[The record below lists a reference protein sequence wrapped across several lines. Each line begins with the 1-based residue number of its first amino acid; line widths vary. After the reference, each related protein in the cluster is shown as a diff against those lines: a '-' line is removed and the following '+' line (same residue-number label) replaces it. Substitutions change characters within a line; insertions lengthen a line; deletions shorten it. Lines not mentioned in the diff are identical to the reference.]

1 MPQPPVQGRNQNHA
15 GVQRDVQVFGSRN
28 IRKMCFHFR
37 FLGDDAYI
45 CKSKETVHK
54 DEELIYQIGLTLLKD
69 VGPVSVKKLV
79 AFCGGAREVFTEKKK
94 FLQRIPGIH
103 RKMVESV
110 VSQDVLGRA
119 EVEVGFMRKHE
130 VRPLFYLS
138 PEYPERLR
146 HCADSPVMLY
156 YRGNGELNNPKV
168 VAVVGTRLPSQYGLQ
183 QCETLLSG
191 IAPYQPLIVSGL
203 AYGIDACAHK
213 SALKEGLPTI
223 GVMAHGLDRIY
234 PPVHRYLAAEMVGQG
249 GLLTDYPSGTNPDKQ
264 NFPSRNRIVAGMADV
279 VIVIE
284 SGVKGGALIT
294 ADIANS
300 YSRDVFAIPGRNSDN
315 ASSGCNLMISENR
328 AGILLSA
335 DHLATLMG
343 WKDKKRS
350 ADRQQQIFINLSDD
364 EERIV
369 NIIRQLTDPVID
381 QISLNCGIPVSRTAS
396 LLLELELKGVLRCQ
410 PGKKYTLA

>member
-1 MPQPPVQGRNQNHA
+1 
-15 GVQRDVQVFGSRN
+15 
-28 IRKMCFHFR
+28 
-37 FLGDDAYI
+37 
-45 CKSKETVHK
+45 VHK
-54 DEELIYQIGLTLLKD
+54 DDELIYQIGLTLLKD
-69 VGPVSVKKLV
+69 VGPVSVKRLV
-79 AFCGGAREVFTEKKK
+79 AFCGGAREVFTEKRK

-103 RKMVESV
+103 RRMVESV

-119 EVEVGFMRKHE
+119 EEEVIFIRKHE
-130 VRPLFYLS
+130 VRPLFYLT

-146 HCADSPVMLY
+146 HCADSPVLLY
-156 YRGNGELNNPKV
+156 YRGDGDLNNPRV

-183 QCETLLSG
+183 QCEALLSG
-191 IAPYQPLIVSGL
+191 IAAYQPLIVSGL

-213 SALKEGLPTI
+213 RALREGLPTV
-223 GVMAHGLDRIY
+223 GVLAHGLDRIY

-249 GLLTDYPSGTNPDKQ
+249 GILSDYPSGTNPDKQ

-284 SGVKGGALIT
+284 SGARGGALIT

-300 YSRDVFAIPGRNSDN
+300 YNRDVMAVPGRNTDP
-315 ASSGCNLMISENR
+315 ASAGCNLMISENR
-328 AGILLSA
+328 AGILLNA

-343 WKDKKRS
+343 WKDNKKS
-350 ADRQQQIFINLSDD
+350 TARQQQIFINLSDD

-381 QISLNCGIPVSRTAS
+381 QISLHCGISVSRTAS
-396 LLLELELKGVLRCQ
+396 LLLELELKGVIRCQ
-410 PGKKYTLA
+410 PGKKYSLA